1 LRLNHL
7 EVREWLSNEIQER
20 FMKFTCKNCLVP
32 LLASLLLASV
42 APLAA
47 QEQLVSG
54 LQGASGSTIGPD
66 GAIYVTEGAAG
77 RLTRVDPWSG
87 DTTTYATGLP
97 PSLIGIGGAV
107 DVSFVDEVAYVLVTL
122 VDFEVGGADPSGIY
136 RMDSPES
143 FSLVADIS
151 GYVLSH
157 PPATDY
163 FLPTGVQYAMEPF
176 RGGLLVTDGHHN
188 RMYWIRLDGTVTE
201 FNVFGNIVPTGL
213 AVHGKTVYMAEAG
226 PTPHDPETGRVVAFE
241 PKSLTPVVI
250 ASGAPL
256 LVDVE
261 FGLGRTLYALA
272 QGEWSGQFG
281 GDGSPADPFT
291 GSLVEVNEDGTF
303 KVLAEGLNQPTSME
317 FIGNTAYIVTLS
329 GDILKLDNVSSPPYG
344 RGRRH

>member
-1 LRLNHL
+1 M
-7 EVREWLSNEIQER
+7 EFAYTKYSAP
-20 FMKFTCKNCLVP
+20 F
-32 LLASLLLASV
+32 LASLLLALL

-47 QEQLVSG
+47 QAQLVSG

-77 RLTRVDPWSG
+77 RLTRVDPWNG

-107 DVSFVDEVAYVLVTL
+107 DVAFVDEVAYVLVTL
-122 VDFEVGGADPSGIY
+122 ADFDVGGADPSGIY
-136 RMDSPES
+136 RMDSPDS

-151 GYVLSH
+151 GYALSN
-157 PPATDY
+157 PPATDF

-176 RGGLLVTDGHHN
+176 RGGFLVTDGHHN
-188 RMYWIRLDGTVTE
+188 RVYWIRLDGAVTE

-213 AVHGKTVYMAEAG
+213 AVYGKTVYVAEAG
-226 PTPHDPETGRVVAFE
+226 PTPHDPENGKVVAFE
-241 PKSLTPVVI
+241 PKSLTPVEI

-291 GSLVEVNEDGTF
+291 GSLVEVNDDGTF
-303 KVLAEGLNQPTSME
+303 SVLADGLNQPTSME
-317 FIGNTAYIVTLS
+317 FIGNTAYIVTLG
-329 GDILKLDNVSSPPYG
+329 GDILKFDNVSSPPYG

>member
-1 LRLNHL
+1 M
-7 EVREWLSNEIQER
+7 EFAYTKYSAP
-20 FMKFTCKNCLVP
+20 F
-32 LLASLLLASV
+32 LASLLLALL

-47 QEQLVSG
+47 QAQLVSG

-77 RLTRVDPWSG
+77 RLTRVDPWNG
-87 DTTTYATGLP
+87 DTTIYATGLP

-107 DVSFVDEVAYVLVTL
+107 DVAFVDEVAYVLVTL
-122 VDFEVGGADPSGIY
+122 ADFDVGGADPSGIY
-136 RMDSPES
+136 RMDSPDS

-151 GYVLSH
+151 GYALSN
-157 PPATDY
+157 PPATDF

-176 RGGLLVTDGHHN
+176 RGGFLVTDGHHN
-188 RMYWIRLDGTVTE
+188 RVYWIRLDGAVTE

-213 AVHGKTVYMAEAG
+213 AVYGKTVYVAEAG
-226 PTPHDPETGRVVAFE
+226 PTPHDPENGKVVAFE
-241 PKSLTPVVI
+241 PKSLTPVEI

-291 GSLVEVNEDGTF
+291 GSLVEVNDDGTF
-303 KVLAEGLNQPTSME
+303 SVLADGLNQPTSME
-317 FIGNTAYIVTLS
+317 FIGNTAYIVTLG
-329 GDILKLDNVSSPPYG
+329 GDILKFDNVSSPPYG

>member
-1 LRLNHL
+1 
-7 EVREWLSNEIQER
+7 
-20 FMKFTCKNCLVP
+20 MKFAYTNCLVP
-32 LLASLLLASV
+32 MLASLLLTIVS
-42 APLAA
+42 PLAA
-47 QEQLVSG
+47 QAQLVSG
-54 LQGASGSTIGPD
+54 LEGASGSTVGPD

-77 RLTRVDPWSG
+77 RLTRVDPWNG
-87 DTTTYATGLP
+87 DTSTYATGLP

-107 DVSFVDEVAYVLVTL
+107 DVAFVDEVAYVLVTL
-122 VDFEVGGADPSGIY
+122 VDFDVGGADPSGIY
-136 RMDSPES
+136 RMDSPGS

-151 GYVLSH
+151 GYALGN
-157 PPATDY
+157 PPVTDF

-176 RGGLLVTDGHHN
+176 RGGFLVTDGHHN
-188 RMYWIRLDGTVTE
+188 RVYWIRLDGTVTE
-201 FNVFGNIVPTGL
+201 FNVFGNSVPTGL

-226 PTPHDPETGRVVAFE
+226 PTPHDPEDGKVVAFE
-241 PKSLTPVVI
+241 PKSLTPVEI

-281 GDGSPADPFT
+281 GAGSPADPST

-303 KVLAEGLNQPTSME
+303 TVLAEGLNQPTSME
-317 FIGNTAYIVTLS
+317 FIGNTAYIVTLG
-329 GDILKLDNVSSPPYG
+329 GDILKIDNVSSPPYG

>member
-1 LRLNHL
+1 
-7 EVREWLSNEIQER
+7 
-20 FMKFTCKNCLVP
+20 MKFTCTNCLVP
-32 LLASLLLASV
+32 FLASLLLAMV
-42 APLAA
+42 APLVA
-47 QEQLVSG
+47 QSQLVSG

-77 RLTRVDPWSG
+77 RLTRVDPWNG

-97 PSLIGIGGAV
+97 PSPSGIGGAV
-107 DVSFVDEVAYVLVTL
+107 DVACVDEVAYVLVTL
-122 VDFEVGGADPSGIY
+122 VAFEVGGSAPSGIY
-136 RMDSPES
+136 RMDAPDS
-143 FSLVADIS
+143 FTLVANIS
-151 GYVLSH
+151 AFAVEN
-157 PPATDY
+157 PPATDF

-188 RMYWIRLDGTVTE
+188 RVYWIRLDGTVTE

-213 AVHGKTVYMAEAG
+213 AVHGKTVFMAEAG
-226 PTPHDPETGRVVAFE
+226 PTPHDPEDGKVMAFE
-241 PKSLTPVVI
+241 PKSLTPVEI

-261 FGLGRTLYALA
+261 FGLGRSLYALA

-303 KVLAEGLNQPTSME
+303 TVLAEGLNQPTSME
-317 FIGNTAYIVTLS
+317 FIDNTAYIVTLG
-329 GDILKLDNVSSPPYG
+329 GDILKIDNVSSPPYG

>member
-1 LRLNHL
+1 
-7 EVREWLSNEIQER
+7 
-20 FMKFTCKNCLVP
+20 MKSARTNCLVP
-32 LLASLLLASV
+32 FLASLLLVLV

-47 QEQLVSG
+47 QAQLVSG
-54 LQGASGSTIGPD
+54 LEGASGSTIGPD

-77 RLTRVDPWSG
+77 RLSRVDPWNG

-107 DVSFVDEVAYVLVTL
+107 DVAFVDEVAYVLVTL
-122 VDFEVGGADPSGIY
+122 ADFDVGGADPSGIY
-136 RMDSPES
+136 RMDSPDS

-151 GYVLSH
+151 GYALSN
-157 PPATDY
+157 PPATDF

-176 RGGLLVTDGHHN
+176 RGGFLVTDGHHN
-188 RMYWIRLDGTVTE
+188 RVYWVRLDGMVTE

-226 PTPHDPETGRVVAFE
+226 PTPHDPEDGKVMAFS
-241 PKSLTPVVI
+241 PKSLTPVEI
-250 ASGAPL
+250 AFGAPL

-291 GSLVEVNEDGTF
+291 GSLVEVNEDGTLT
-303 KVLAEGLNQPTSME
+303 VLEEGLNQPTSME
-317 FIGNTAYIVTLS
+317 FIGNTAFIVTLG
-329 GDILKLDNVSSPPYG
+329 GDILKFDNVSRPPFG